1 MSRLMV
7 VRNAMKTVR
16 HALVLMT
23 TIALN
28 AVKII
33 NWQVDSVYQ
42 NVGIISFL
50 MVKDVLHAIIH
61 VLLAMEEQKI
71 NVNHACQENLCKRES
86 VYGHAKKEHIK
97 IPMVDSAWTVI
108 VYVLHATDQET
119 MNVQPVQAG
128 NICTPVLVLPHALI
142 IIMMKELFVGYVHYI
157 VRGV

>member
-1 MSRLMV
+1 MSKLMDV
-7 VRNAMKTVR
+7 KNAMRTVR

-23 TIALN
+23 TTAQN
-28 AVKII
+28 VVKII
-33 NWQVDSVYQ
+33 NWQMDSVNQ

-50 MVKDVLHAIIH
+50 MVKDVLHAILL
-61 VLLAMEEQKI
+61 VLLAMEEEKI
-71 NVNHACQENLCKRES
+71 NVNHACQEDLYKRES

-119 MNVQPVQAG
+119 MNAQPVQVG

-142 IIMMKELFVGYVHYI
+142 IIMMKELFAGYVYYI